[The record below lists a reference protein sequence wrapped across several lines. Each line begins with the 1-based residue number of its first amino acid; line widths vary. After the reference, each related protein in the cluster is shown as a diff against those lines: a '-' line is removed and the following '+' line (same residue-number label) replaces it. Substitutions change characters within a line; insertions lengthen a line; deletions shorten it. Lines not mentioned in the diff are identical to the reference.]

1 MSGAGFI
8 ANYLEY
14 CLQHSRSVAAS
25 PVEGAK
31 RIGYNAGYTGGVKTA
46 ISVPDDLYRLAE
58 AAARRLRVSRSRLY
72 ATAIS
77 EFLNRQQGSAVT
89 ERLNDVYSRRPA
101 KVDSALHRAQ
111 LRSVDKD
118 SW

>member
-1 MSGAGFI
+1 M
-8 ANYLEY
+8 
-14 CLQHSRSVAAS
+14 
-25 PVEGAK
+25 EGAK